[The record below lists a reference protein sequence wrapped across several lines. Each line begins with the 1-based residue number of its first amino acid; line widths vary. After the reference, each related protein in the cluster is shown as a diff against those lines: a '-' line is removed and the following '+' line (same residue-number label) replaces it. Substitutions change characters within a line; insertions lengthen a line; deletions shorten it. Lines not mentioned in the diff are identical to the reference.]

1 MSGFSVVL
9 LAAAVLVELDAA
21 GRRAV
26 GDVADR
32 RQAAGQHVNVDRPR
46 VEFGAVGASEDIRV
60 VTEVDLESVVG
71 GQADVAKVQ
80 DDELGP
86 AGGGDVR
93 KVVGPGIGRG
103 RRRARIRADG
113 EGLR

>member
-1 MSGFSVVL
+1 VIEPN
-9 LAAAVLVELDAA
+9 AT

-46 VEFGAVGASEDIRV
+46 VEFGALGTPEDIRV

-71 GQADVAKVQ
+71 GQPDVATVLAIVALKSIAS
-80 DDELGP
+80 GSP
-86 AGGGDVR
+86 
-93 KVVGPGIGRG
+93 
-103 RRRARIRADG
+103 
-113 EGLR
+113 